1 MKKIKIFA
9 AVIITF
15 LTINAAKAQVG
26 VHVGLNFGT
35 PYPYHRVYA
44 PAPVYGG
51 YYGPRYYPP
60 APVYYGPRV
69 VYGPRRYYRPVPV
82 ERYYGRPYYR
92 GGYHRGGGYF
102 RGGRRW

>member
-1 MKKIKIFA
+1 MKIMKKIKIFA

-26 VHVGLNFGT
+26 VHVGLNFGS

-51 YYGPRYYPP
+51 YYGRPHYYHPE
-60 APVYYGPRV
+60 PVYYGYRPRV
-69 VYGPRRYYRPVPV
+69 VYGPRGYYRRAPMGYYNRPV
-82 ERYYGRPYYR
+82 YR
-92 GGYHRGGGYF
+92 GGYY